1 MARESACS
9 PSEGGAAGDS
19 DGLPS
24 DGGIVLISPQ
34 LEKPAENG
42 FARPKTKES
51 MENVLISRQTEA
63 LLENMLVAPLP
74 EIVLLRRC
82 PGISGGPWSESVAVS
97 FEIAPRLICCIRQLS
112 GKLLVFFLA
121 S

>member
-1 MARESACS
+1 M
-9 PSEGGAAGDS
+9 
-19 DGLPS
+19 
-24 DGGIVLISPQ
+24 LISPQ

-74 EIVLLRRC
+74 KIVLLRRC
-82 PGISGGPWSESVAVS
+82 PGISGGPWSESVADS
-97 FEIAPRLICCIRQLS
+97 FEIAPRLICCTRQLS